1 MMRMNSTDITQ
12 IGTIINSHG
21 VKGEVKVMPITE
33 DDDLFLESDQLIID
47 EGGQQR
53 VLTVIR
59 SRPVKH
65 YWLIQFDEIR
75 DMDAA
80 KGLKGAGICVED
92 NRLRPLDEDE
102 YFIHDLIGAK
112 VYSTEEEYLG
122 VVTYFFEAGSQGVC
136 EVTDENG
143 VFLFPASQEV
153 LKEIDPGRKIV
164 INLLPGLV
172 ELNRKRGD

>member
-1 MMRMNSTDITQ
+1 MRYMNSADFTQ

-33 DDDLFLESDQLIID
+33 DGDLFLDSDQLIID
-47 EGGQQR
+47 VDGRQHIYT
-53 VLTVIR
+53 VLS
-59 SRPVKH
+59 SRPAKH

-80 KGLKGAGICVED
+80 KSLKGAGVCVED
-92 NRLRPLDEDE
+92 TRLRPLEDNE

-112 VYSTEEEYLG
+112 VYSTESQYLG
-122 VVTYFFEAGSQGVC
+122 VVTGFFDVGSQGVC

-143 VFLFPASQEV
+143 LFLFPASQEV
-153 LKEIDPGRKIV
+153 LKEIEPGRKVV

-172 ELNRKRGD
+172 DLNR